1 MYELQVIGRIGE
13 KASESIAVSR
23 SVSTVGKLP
32 PENAQKAGKPAKAS
46 APATQPT
53 STKVHG
59 VTAKELVG
67 KTIRVE
73 FGDDGE
79 RFDGKVQSYKSGYH
93 RVYYEA
99 DGETVSSEYGV
110 VENGSRGGPLSDS

>member
-1 MYELQVIGRIGE
+1 
-13 KASESIAVSR
+13 VSR
-23 SVSTVGKLP
+23 SVSTLGKLS

-46 APATQPT
+46 APTTLPT

-99 DGETVSSEYGV
+99 DGETVSSNFFFPKNNRYV
-110 VENGSRGGPLSDS
+110 SPNYWKIL